1 MASVCNHPLPHPRLE
16 GRTSAGS
23 TYLYKVVTKYVEGVI
38 LDLDNFGEIIIGTT
52 QLSFEAYLKDPSGLN
67 RFAGPCING

>member
-23 TYLYKVVTKYVEGVI
+23 TYLYKAVTKYVEGVI
-38 LDLDNFGEIIIGTT
+38 LDLDNFGEIISVTV
-52 QLSFEAYLKDPSGLN
+52 QQSFDANLKDPSGLN
-67 RFAGPCING
+67 GFAGRS